1 MSAEKLYDEACER
14 IYDMLLGD
22 DGEAFFQAERFL
34 KANRPDLIAVLTGT
48 DEHTRLT
55 EEVTALKATVT
66 AKDAELATLQAAQ
79 AKRLQEETI
88 VAELAAAKFPTTDA
102 AVYSATF
109 KEELFAAPDATKR
122 AALIADRMALASGR
136 VQESTFPA
144 PLADLGAKKT
154 DTTHHNSG
162 NASLFGVK

>member
-1 MSAEKLYDEACER
+1 MAIDWKEVTEADLR
-14 IYDMLLGD
+14 AM
-22 DGEAFFQAERFL
+22 
-34 KANRPDLIAVLTGT
+34 RPDLIAVLTGT

-109 KEELFAAPDATKR
+109 KEELFSAHDATKR

-136 VQESTFPA
+136 VQESAFPA
-144 PLADLGAKKT
+144 PLADLGMKKT
-154 DTTHHNSG
+154 DTTHHDSG

>member
-1 MSAEKLYDEACER
+1 MAIDWKEVTEES
-14 IYDMLLGD
+14 
-22 DGEAFFQAERFL
+22 L
-34 KANRPDLIAVLTGT
+34 KANMPELVAKLQGT

-109 KEELFAAPDATKR
+109 KEELFTAPDATKR